1 MELYLTEKVR
11 LGYRTGDLI
20 RMAAFALLGVI
31 IAASVFEVDLEF
43 DLGSVLAE
51 LFMLSMGVLCIWKG
65 TLGPVRRQS
74 ASRLAHRLAEC
85 FFASP
90 EPEISFDQLSRAIG
104 GKNVERKVR
113 HMIQKGYLE
122 NISLDTPNKRITL
135 TAFNKV
141 AQKEQYETVTC
152 PHCGGENV
160 IRPGWASSCQY
171 CGSKL
176 I

>member
-11 LGYRTGDLI
+11 LGYRTGELI

-74 ASRLAHRLAEC
+74 ASRLAHHKYINLKR
-85 FFASP
+85 
-90 EPEISFDQLSRAIG
+90 
-104 GKNVERKVR
+104 KN
-113 HMIQKGYLE
+113 
-122 NISLDTPNKRITL
+122 LDKN
-135 TAFNKV
+135 
-141 AQKEQYETVTC
+141 
-152 PHCGGENV
+152 
-160 IRPGWASSCQY
+160 
-171 CGSKL
+171 
-176 I
+176 

>member
-11 LGYRTGDLI
+11 LGYRTGELI

-74 ASRLAHRLAEC
+74 ASLRNASSPALSQRFPLTSFPEPLAE
-85 FFASP
+85 
-90 EPEISFDQLSRAIG
+90 RTWNVRYAI
-104 GKNVERKVR
+104 
-113 HMIQKGYLE
+113 
-122 NISLDTPNKRITL
+122 
-135 TAFNKV
+135 
-141 AQKEQYETVTC
+141 
-152 PHCGGENV
+152 
-160 IRPGWASSCQY
+160 
-171 CGSKL
+171 
-176 I
+176 

>member
-11 LGYRTGDLI
+11 LGYRTGELI

-74 ASRLAHRLAEC
+74 ASRLPIGLRNASSPALSQRFPLTSFPEPLAE
-85 FFASP
+85 
-90 EPEISFDQLSRAIG
+90 RTWNVRYAI
-104 GKNVERKVR
+104 
-113 HMIQKGYLE
+113 
-122 NISLDTPNKRITL
+122 
-135 TAFNKV
+135 
-141 AQKEQYETVTC
+141 
-152 PHCGGENV
+152 
-160 IRPGWASSCQY
+160 
-171 CGSKL
+171 
-176 I
+176 

>member
-11 LGYRTGDLI
+11 LGYRTGELI
-20 RMAAFALLGVI
+20 RMVVFALLGVT
-31 IAASVFEVDLEF
+31 IAASVFEVGLEF

-51 LFMLSMGVLCIWKG
+51 LFMLSISGLCIWKG
-65 TLGPVRRQS
+65 TLGPVRHQI

-85 FFASP
+85 FFASS

-113 HMIQKGYLE
+113 YMIQKGYLE
-122 NISLDTPNKRITL
+122 NIILDTPNKRIML

-141 AQKEQYETVTC
+141 AQKEQYETVAC

>member
-11 LGYRTGDLI
+11 LGYRTGELI

-74 ASRLAHRLAEC
+74 AS
-85 FFASP
+85 P

-122 NISLDTPNKRITL
+122 NISLDTPNKRIML

>member
-1 MELYLTEKVR
+1 MKNAKKENTDCKVKIIP
-11 LGYRTGDLI
+11 LGG
-20 RMAAFALLGVI
+20 
-31 IAASVFEVDLEF
+31 
-43 DLGSVLAE
+43 
-51 LFMLSMGVLCIWKG
+51 
-65 TLGPVRRQS
+65 
-74 ASRLAHRLAEC
+74 
-85 FFASP
+85 
-90 EPEISFDQLSRAIG
+90 
-104 GKNVERKVR
+104 

-122 NISLDTPNKRITL
+122 NISLDTPNKRIML
-135 TAFNKV
+135 AAFNKV

>member
-1 MELYLTEKVR
+1 MELYLTEKSSAG
-11 LGYRTGDLI
+11 LQDGGTYPYGGIRTFGRDYCGI
-20 RMAAFALLGVI
+20 G
-31 IAASVFEVDLEF
+31 FEVDLEF

-74 ASRLAHRLAEC
+74 ASRFAHRLAEC

-113 HMIQKGYLE
+113 HMIQK
-122 NISLDTPNKRITL
+122 DT
-135 TAFNKV
+135 
-141 AQKEQYETVTC
+141 
-152 PHCGGENV
+152 
-160 IRPGWASSCQY
+160 
-171 CGSKL
+171 
-176 I
+176 

>member
-11 LGYRTGDLI
+11 LGYRTGELI

-122 NISLDTPNKRITL
+122 NISLDTPNKRIML

-141 AQKEQYETVTC
+141 AQKEQYETFTC

>member
-11 LGYRTGDLI
+11 LGYRTGELI

-122 NISLDTPNKRITL
+122 NISLDTPTKRI
-135 TAFNKV
+135 
-141 AQKEQYETVTC
+141 
-152 PHCGGENV
+152 
-160 IRPGWASSCQY
+160 
-171 CGSKL
+171 
-176 I
+176 